1 MRPGF
6 SISADTS
13 RREAF
18 EAEAMSS
25 SGHRLVPPKKSV
37 NGREAD
43 GQISSPE
50 FQKLQLQASMKTN
63 NKKSSKMSTQENVCM
78 RKWQTQK

>member
-6 SISADTS
+6 STAYTS

-37 NGREAD
+37 NERKQMVELVSLG
-43 GQISSPE
+43 GISESSMTCKHE
-50 FQKLQLQASMKTN
+50 NQQQKTAK
-63 NKKSSKMSTQENVCM
+63 
-78 RKWQTQK
+78 